1 MQQTLLHN
9 VTICTSAV
17 YGGSMRVET
26 ENTDEA
32 TFNWLIKIHDLIK
45 AFNLIDFVLSLSIEA
60 CSSMSN
66 PFAS

>member
-9 VTICTSAV
+9 VMVYLSALP
-17 YGGSMRVET
+17 GGPMRVET

-45 AFNLIDFVLSLSIEA
+45 AFNLINSF
-60 CSSMSN
+60 
-66 PFAS
+66 